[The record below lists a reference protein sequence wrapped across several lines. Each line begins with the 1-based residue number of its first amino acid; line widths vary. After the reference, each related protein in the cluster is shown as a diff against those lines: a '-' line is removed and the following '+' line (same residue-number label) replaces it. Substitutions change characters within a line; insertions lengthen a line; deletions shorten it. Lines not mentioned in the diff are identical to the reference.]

1 PLQTLTLYNAVANNG
16 KMVKP
21 MIVQGIS
28 RGNVV
33 KERFETEV
41 LRKQIASDKTIRELR
56 SLLEGVVE
64 NGTARNIRNDNYKIA
79 GKTGTAQKL
88 VNGRYTQKYYASF
101 AGYFP
106 ADRPKYSAIIVID

>member
-1 PLQTLTLYNAVANNG
+1 VANNG

-21 MIVQGIS
+21 MIVQSVS
-28 RGNVV
+28 RGSTI
-33 KERFETEV
+33 KDEFETEV
-41 LRKQIASDKTIRELR
+41 LRKNIASEETIEILQ

-64 NGTARNIRNDNYKIA
+64 NGTATNIKNDNYKIA

-88 VNGRYTQKYYASF
+88 IDGRYTQKYYASF

-106 ADRPKYSAIIVID
+106 ADHPKYSAIIVIDSPKGFN